1 MKKGITS
8 IVLGIFAAA
17 TMAVFAFA
25 IDYFLGDYLKAY
37 EGDMMSLAYEL
48 SYKLNVSP
56 DVLVPFFEF
65 FINLPA
71 ILYGVA
77 GFFAV
82 CAILSTTLK
91 FTNVLMLIVGIFC
104 CVMALTIVPGIFAIC
119 AANSGNKAIERAKN
133 K

>member
-17 TMAVFAFA
+17 TMAVMAYVVQWFAGQM
-25 IDYFLGDYLKAY
+25 ISMSHGDIPYDVVKIFLMLPKVFYGIA
-37 EGDMMSLAYEL
+37 A
-48 SYKLNVSP
+48 
-56 DVLVPFFEF
+56 FF
-65 FINLPA
+65 L
-71 ILYGVA
+71 L
-77 GFFAV
+77 
-82 CAILSTTLK
+82 CALLSTTLK

-119 AANSGNKAIERAKN
+119 AANSGNKAIDRAKN